1 MEQKINERIELLQK
15 IFDHTNSWLH
25 FLEAK
30 NAAMIAFNV
39 AMAAFCA
46 EMNMPDRCFLLSAA
60 IFTGLIISMAVSMWA
75 FYPVNDK
82 LKRPFGKIVTAN
94 LLHYAYIASFEQ
106 DQYLQKLYGRYWG
119 ETDKHLG
126 SFPQLERDYCEEIIS
141 NSRITL
147 RKQTNFNISFFI
159 DIIVMFLLIIFIIF
173 F

>member
-94 LLHYAYIASFEQ
+94 LLHYAYIAS
-106 DQYLQKLYGRYWG
+106 
-119 ETDKHLG
+119 
-126 SFPQLERDYCEEIIS
+126 LERD
-141 NSRITL
+141 
-147 RKQTNFNISFFI
+147 Q
-159 DIIVMFLLIIFIIF
+159 
-173 F
+173 